1 MYILAHFGVR
11 SFDYDVLVELIAC
24 GDAGLYGE
32 IVLLLHLESR
42 EVQAQ
47 VHTQATAQVEV
58 VFKVGRCFVGKDFA
72 VRGGIIRRIP
82 LDGFSGLVE
91 YL

>member
-47 VHTQATAQVEV
+47 IHTQATA
-58 VFKVGRCFVGKDFA
+58 
-72 VRGGIIRRIP
+72 
-82 LDGFSGLVE
+82 
-91 YL
+91 